1 VKEFTDLRG
10 EFGILQ
16 GDYAGVRGEF
26 HLSPRALLAALR
38 ALFRAFPA

>member
-1 VKEFTDLRG
+1 MEFTDLRG

-26 HLSPRALLAALR
+26 LLTPRVLLTALK